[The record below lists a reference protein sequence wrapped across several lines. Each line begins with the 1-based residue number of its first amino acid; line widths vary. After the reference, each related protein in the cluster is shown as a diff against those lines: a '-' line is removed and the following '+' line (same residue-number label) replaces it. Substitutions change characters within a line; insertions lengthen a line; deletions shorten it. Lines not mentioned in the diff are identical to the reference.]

1 MKRYGHASALH
12 MELKCKSWDKCI
24 PDNINLNRTHVTIT
38 RKIDVF
44 IAGAILTKVE
54 VTYKLVNVSFN
65 LGLGSHGF
73 TQQVVSVIRNM
84 YYIW

>member
-1 MKRYGHASALH
+1 MKRCGHASALH
-12 MELKCKSWDKCI
+12 MEFKCKPWDKCI

-44 IAGAILTKVE
+44 IAGAILTKGWS
-54 VTYKLVNVSFN
+54 YI

-84 YYIW
+84 YYIS